1 MKRGLENIVI
11 LSEVGVDFRKM
22 LIENLKRFKQENLS
36 SLKLPNIKEKSEE
49 EIVSVQHNS
58 MSYMHKNIIVKLLLL
73 IFMIN

>member
-22 LIENLKRFKQENLS
+22 LIENLKRFKQEHLS

-49 EIVSVQHNS
+49 EIVSV
-58 MSYMHKNIIVKLLLL
+58 
-73 IFMIN
+73 